1 MRCKGGAN
9 PGVRTPR
16 PSLAPPPGTI
26 HRGCCRLTHPGL
38 LPGAGPALA
47 NPFVESRLCPP
58 PRPLGGAG
66 SPHRLQSVFFL
77 RLSFLVLRFSHCL
90 SIAGKRAGR
99 CLLLFFRSP
108 RAFWVRVV
116 ETSDLWTSFKAA
128 PLCQCGSI
136 GLPPIRAVCV
146 CVCLCVWVCVVC
158 LFVLCVSIRS
168 TCGCLY
174 VSVVFV
180 CLCWGV
186 CVCVHLSVYVSGVCV
201 YVYVCF
207 CGIYLCAG
215 ESLYTGFE
223 GHSLEMRGG

>member
-16 PSLAPPPGTI
+16 HSLPPPPRTI
-26 HRGCCRLTHPGL
+26 HRGCCLLTHPGL

-146 CVCLCVWVCVVC
+146 CVSVCMGLCGVSLCAVC
-158 LFVLCVSIRS
+158 LYTV
-168 TCGCLY
+168 Y
-174 VSVVFV
+174 VWLSV
-180 CLCWGV
+180 CLCGVCVFVLGCVCVCASICVCLWCV
-186 CVCVHLSVYVSGVCV
+186 CVCVRVFLWYLFVCW
-201 YVYVCF
+201 
-207 CGIYLCAG
+207 
-215 ESLYTGFE
+215 
-223 GHSLEMRGG
+223 